1 MRKMIGG
8 LALIVVGF
16 ALVAPLEAQQRRG
29 GAGARMNLDAQM
41 AQLTELLELDE
52 EQATKVREILE
63 AQATSRRER
72 FQGARGSMN
81 REAMMEIVQ
90 NMQAETNTKLAE
102 VLSEDQMALY
112 EGWVAEQMQR
122 RRPPFD

>member
-41 AQLTELLELDE
+41 AQLTELLGLDE